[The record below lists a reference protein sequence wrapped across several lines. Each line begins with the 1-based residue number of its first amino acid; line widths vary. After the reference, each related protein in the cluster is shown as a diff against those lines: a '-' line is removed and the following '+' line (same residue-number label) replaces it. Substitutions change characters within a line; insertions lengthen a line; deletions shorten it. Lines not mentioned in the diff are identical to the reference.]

1 MYNYVIFLRMDTAIT
16 DNPTRE
22 KILLTLKKKGSMSVD
37 GLSREV
43 NITPMGIR
51 QHLLVL
57 ERKGIVEYVTRKHGV
72 GRPGFLYRLTETA
85 DELFP
90 KGYQDLALD
99 ILSDLERT
107 DGKDKIDQLFKRRK
121 ERLAAELTPHL
132 QGIDTLS
139 GRVHSFSEMLQKN
152 GYIVELEEHPTL
164 FRLKQFHCPILK
176 VARRFKEAC
185 DYDLQLYR
193 ELIGETVRREQCISD
208 GGQSCEYVIPKGQK
222 GFSD

>member
-1 MYNYVIFLRMDTAIT
+1 MDTALT

-22 KILLTLKKKGSMSVD
+22 RILLTLKKKGSMSVD

-85 DELFP
+85 DDLFP
-90 KGYQDLALD
+90 KGYEGLALD

-107 DGKDKIDQLFKRRK
+107 DGKNRIDEIFRRRK
-121 ERLAAELTPHL
+121 NRLAAELLPHL
-132 QGIDTLS
+132 DGMNTLS
-139 GRVHSFSEMLQKN
+139 SRVHAFSGMLQKN

-164 FRLKQFHCPILK
+164 FRLKQFNCPILK

-185 DYDLQLYR
+185 DHDLQLYR
-193 ELIGETVRREQCISD
+193 ELIGEAVRREQCISD

>member
-1 MYNYVIFLRMDTAIT
+1 MGNYVIFLRMDTALT

-57 ERKGIVEYVTRKHGV
+57 ERKGIVEYVTKKHGV

-90 KGYQDLALD
+90 KGYQDLAMD

-107 DGKDKIDQLFKRRK
+107 DGKNKIEGIFRRRK
-121 ERLAAELTPHL
+121 ERLAAELVPHL
-132 QGIDTLS
+132 QGMDTLS
-139 GRVHSFSEMLQKN
+139 ARVHAFSDILQKN
-152 GYIVELEEHPTL
+152 GYIIELEEHPTL
-164 FRLKQFHCPILK
+164 FRLRQFNCPILK
-176 VARRFKEAC
+176 VARRFKEVC

-193 ELIGETVRREQCISD
+193 ELIGAAVRREQCISD
-208 GGQSCEYVIPKGQK
+208 GDHSCEYVIPKGLE
-222 GFSD
+222 GLSD

>member
-1 MYNYVIFLRMDTAIT
+1 MDTALT

-57 ERKGIVEYVTRKHGV
+57 ERRGIVEYVTKKHGV

-107 DGKDKIDQLFKRRK
+107 EGKNKIDRIFSTRR
-121 ERLAAELTPHL
+121 ERLAAELTPRL
-132 QGIDTLS
+132 QGMNTLS
-139 GRVHSFSEMLQKN
+139 ARVYALSDMLQKN

-176 VARRFKEAC
+176 VARRFKGAC
-185 DYDLQLYR
+185 DHDLQLYR
-193 ELIGETVRREQCISD
+193 ELIGEAVRREQCISD
-208 GGQSCEYVIPKGQK
+208 GDLSCEYVIPKGQK
-222 GFSD
+222 GFSG

>member
-1 MYNYVIFLRMDTAIT
+1 MDTALN
-16 DNPTRE
+16 DNPTRG

-57 ERKGIVEYVTRKHGV
+57 ERKGIVEYVTKKHGV

-99 ILSDLERT
+99 ILNDLETT
-107 DGKDKIDQLFKRRK
+107 DGKNKIDGIFRRRK
-121 ERLAAELTPHL
+121 ERLAAELIPHL
-132 QGIDTLS
+132 KGMNTLS
-139 GRVHSFSEMLQKN
+139 ARVRAFSDMLQKN
-152 GYIVELEEHPTL
+152 GYIIELEEHPTL
-164 FRLKQFHCPILK
+164 FRLKQFNCPVLK
-176 VARRFKEAC
+176 VARRFKEVC
-185 DYDLQLYR
+185 DHDLQLYR
-193 ELIGETVRREQCISD
+193 ELIGEEVRREQCISD
-208 GGQSCEYVIPKGQK
+208 GDHSCEYVIPKGQK

>member
-1 MYNYVIFLRMDTAIT
+1 MDTAIA
-16 DNPTRE
+16 DNPTRG
-22 KILLTLKKKGSMSVD
+22 KILLTLKRKGSMSVD

-57 ERKGIVEYVTRKHGV
+57 ERKGIVEYVTKKHGV

-85 DELFP
+85 NELFP

-99 ILSDLERT
+99 ILSDLEQT
-107 DGKDKIDQLFKRRK
+107 DGKDRIDGIFRRRK
-121 ERLAAELTPHL
+121 ERLAAELAPYL
-132 QGIDTLS
+132 KGIHTLS
-139 GRVHSFSEMLQKN
+139 GRVYAFSDMLQKN
-152 GYIVELEEHPTL
+152 GYIVDVEEHPTL

-185 DYDLQLYR
+185 DQDLQLYR
-193 ELIGETVRREQCISD
+193 ELIGVPVRREQCISD
-208 GGQSCEYVIPKGQK
+208 GDHSCEYVIPKGQK
-222 GFSD
+222 SSSD

>member
-1 MYNYVIFLRMDTAIT
+1 MDTALT

-43 NITPMGIR
+43 SITPMGIR

-57 ERKGIVEYVTRKHGV
+57 ERKGIVEYVTKKHGV

-99 ILSDLERT
+99 ILSDLEMT
-107 DGKDKIDQLFKRRK
+107 DGKGKIDGIFRRRK
-121 ERLAAELTPHL
+121 ERLAAELIPQL
-132 QGIDTLS
+132 KGMDTLS
-139 GRVHSFSEMLQKN
+139 SRIRAFSDMLQEN
-152 GYIVELEEHPTL
+152 GYIVELEEHPAL

-193 ELIGETVRREQCISD
+193 ELIGEAVRREQCISD
-208 GGQSCEYVIPKGQK
+208 GNQSCEYVIPKAQK

>member
-1 MYNYVIFLRMDTAIT
+1 MDTGLT

-37 GLSREV
+37 GLSKEV

-57 ERKGIVEYVTRKHGV
+57 ERRGIVEYVTKKHGV

-90 KGYQDLALD
+90 MGYQDLTLD

-107 DGKDKIDQLFKRRK
+107 EGKNKIDGIFSRRK
-121 ERLAAELTPHL
+121 ERLAAELTPYL
-132 QGIDTLS
+132 QGMNTLS
-139 GRVHSFSEMLQKN
+139 ARVYALSDVLQKN

-185 DYDLQLYR
+185 DHDLQLYR

-208 GGQSCEYVIPKGQK
+208 GDLSCEYVIPKGQK